1 VIEEDVEPE
10 LVAAARSMELNPF
23 IDAIIDK
30 EMFRLIRRHAPELRT
45 RFAQHLGYRLVVE
58 TGFARLTKP
67 PMPDGSP
74 ARPGLRNTSGKA
86 VSPRVYQYICL
97 IGASLQAPGMG
108 EQMLISQ
115 LSAQLRADAADA
127 GVVLGDGYTER
138 REFVAA
144 MHAMIGWGFISET
157 EGTVSDWAD
166 TRQEALLTVDRNRL
180 PFLLS
185 NLMSGDEGQQEDPI
199 RSLSRKVAENPVVLR
214 ADLTEE
220 ERLVLRTDRPKLDA
234 TLNMLGMHAE
244 VRREGLLAWG
254 EGDDLTDEPF
264 PGEGAVKQAA
274 LLFITETLTG
284 RQPGEDG
291 WVKISDT
298 AAQVVVDKLL
308 ASDARS
314 WKRDFDPNVEGAGD
328 RAMRSIIEFLSGFGL
343 LIDEGG
349 FVRIH
354 PAGARYRVEVT
365 RAARTVPPPLESEA
379 FEMFD
384 LLGEE

>member
-1 VIEEDVEPE
+1 MIEEDVEPE
-10 LVAAARSMELNPF
+10 LVAAARSMEQNPF
-23 IDAIIDK
+23 MDARIDK

-45 RFAQHLGYRLVVE
+45 RFAQNLGYRLVVE
-58 TGFARLTKP
+58 TGFARLMKP

-144 MHAMIGWGFISET
+144 MHAMIGWGFMSET

-166 TRQEALLTVDRNRL
+166 SRQEALLTVDRNRL

-185 NLMSGDEGQQEDPI
+185 NLMSGDGGRPESPI
-199 RSLSRKVAENPVVLR
+199 RSLSRRVAESPVVLR

-234 TLNMLGMHAE
+234 TLDMFGMHVE

-264 PGEGAVKQAA
+264 PGEGAVRQAA
-274 LLFITETLTG
+274 LLFIAETLTG

-291 WVKISDT
+291 WVTISVR
-298 AAQVVVDKLL
+298 AAQEVVDKLL
-308 ASDARS
+308 ASNARS
-314 WKRDFDPNVEGAGD
+314 WKRDFDPNVDGAGE

-343 LIDEGG
+343 AVDEEA

-365 RAARTVPPPLESEA
+365 RAARTVPPPLESEP